1 MVKSIFQEQVPEPQ
15 NSAQD
20 SPGGGLVAGEEA
32 VCGEAVGVEAVVG
45 EALVGGAL
53 HEDALGAA

>member
-20 SPGGGLVAGEEA
+20 SPGGGLVEG
-32 VCGEAVGVEAVVG
+32 GEAVGGEAVGG
-45 EALVGGAL
+45 EALVGNAL
-53 HEDALGAA
+53 HGDALSAA